1 MATTTDVTTSI
12 KSHLWLHESSQR
24 DLYEHEMLRVFVNGD
39 GCWLEDASG
48 DRYFDLCSSMWQAS
62 LGHGREEIVE
72 AYADQARRVASAGP
86 IYFTTEGAAELA
98 ERLARVAPGDLSR
111 CFLTSSGSE
120 ATEAAIKLA
129 RQYHRLRGDHHRF
142 KFISRYGS
150 YHGAGVGGTSVSGRR
165 RRDRLYYPL
174 MPGTVNVM
182 PPTGTNDREAAEA
195 LRLVIEMEGPET
207 IAAIFGE
214 PVAITQFAIPDAEYW
229 PLVRE
234 ICDDYGILLI
244 ADETLQGCCRT
255 GRWWGIQHW
264 DVVPDVM
271 VVAKALSGGYAP
283 AAAMVVREKIY
294 ETFDDDVPSPTVQS
308 YGGHGAGAAAAAKA
322 LEIYESEGMDQAAER
337 LGAELERRLARYRDH
352 ELVHDLRR
360 LGAWIAVELRDPATG
375 ESLAQGLR
383 GAWSVAPA
391 LSRALLAEHCC
402 AARQSEGIMHI
413 APPLV
418 ATDGDLDFVTHAVGN
433 VLDRVAADRR
443 S

>member
-1 MATTTDVTTSI
+1 
-12 KSHLWLHESSQR
+12 
-24 DLYEHEMLRVFVNGD
+24 
-39 GCWLEDASG
+39 
-48 DRYFDLCSSMWQAS
+48 
-62 LGHGREEIVE
+62 
-72 AYADQARRVASAGP
+72 
-86 IYFTTEGAAELA
+86 
-98 ERLARVAPGDLSR
+98 
-111 CFLTSSGSE
+111 
-120 ATEAAIKLA
+120 
-129 RQYHRLRGDHHRF
+129 
-142 KFISRYGS
+142 
-150 YHGAGVGGTSVSGRR
+150 
-165 RRDRLYYPL
+165 

-294 ETFDDDVPSPTVQS
+294 EAFDDDVPSADGAELRRARRGRRRRGEGARDLRV
-308 YGGHGAGAAAAAKA
+308 GGHGPGRGAVGGRARAAAGAVP
-322 LEIYESEGMDQAAER
+322 
-337 LGAELERRLARYRDH
+337 RRTSSCTTCA
-352 ELVHDLRR
+352 R
-360 LGAWIAVELRDPATG
+360 LGAWIAIELRDPATG
-375 ESLAQGLR
+375 ESLAQGLQ

-418 ATDGDLDFVTHAVGN
+418 ATDSDLDFVTHAVGN